1 MKNMTITEG
10 QMKQQNNTQSLR
22 KRQLLA
28 NLEIEQK
35 PDTAKIEEVA
45 IMRAIEEQS
54 TKACDALKM
63 ELLIWQQFH
72 RQYETVPASILLM
85 YFKYIEEHKLNPL
98 AQEIILTQNP
108 EHSWQ
113 IMITVDG
120 WAKYLNGHPQFAG
133 MALSEST
140 ECINHIPKW
149 IECSI
154 YRKDRS
160 MPTITREYYLE
171 VKTEHPTWLQMPRR
185 MLRHRALTQCARL
198 AFGIGNPQYNED
210 SYLNEHPREDIK
222 IANRSKDDLHSETSD
237 DQGLGNKN
245 RNELSPQS
253 RIEVLRSH
261 LI

>member
-1 MKNMTITEG
+1 
-10 QMKQQNNTQSLR
+10 MKQQNNTQSLR
-22 KRQLLA
+22 KRKSLP

-35 PDTAKIEEVA
+35 TGTAKIGEVA
-45 IMRAIEEQS
+45 IKRAIEEQS
-54 TKACDALKM
+54 TKACEMLKM
-63 ELLIWQQFH
+63 ELLIWLQFH
-72 RQYETVPASILLM
+72 RQYETVPASILSM

-133 MALSEST
+133 MALSESL
-140 ECINHIPKW
+140 EYINHIPKW

-171 VKTEHPTWLQMPRR
+171 VKTDHPTWLQMPRR

-198 AFGIGNPQYNED
+198 AFGIGNPQCNED
-210 SYLNEHPREDIK
+210 SYLNEYPREDMK
-222 IANRSKDDLHSETSD
+222 IANRSRDDLHDETSN
-237 DQGLGNKN
+237 DQGLGKKS
-245 RNELSPQS
+245 RNQLSPQS

>member
-1 MKNMTITEG
+1 MPIIGE

-22 KRQLLA
+22 KRQSLP
-28 NLEIEQK
+28 NLEIQQK
-35 PDTAKIEEVA
+35 KGTAKIEEVA
-45 IMRAIEEQS
+45 IMGAIEEQS
-54 TKACDALKM
+54 TKACEVLKM
-63 ELLIWQQFH
+63 ELLIWQRFH

-85 YFKYIEEHKLNPL
+85 YFKYIEEHRMNPL

-108 EHSWQ
+108 ERSWQ

-133 MALSEST
+133 IEFSESP

-160 MPTITREYYLE
+160 VPTIAREYYLE
-171 VKTEHPTWLQMPRR
+171 VKTDHPTWLQMPRR

-198 AFGIGNPQYNED
+198 AFGIGNPQCNED

-222 IANRSKDDLHSETSD
+222 IANRSKDDLHSQTSD

-245 RNELSPQS
+245 RNQLSPQS
-253 RIEVLRSH
+253 RVEVLRSH